1 MLTPEQTQGLEVAFE
16 RLADPITEYLIRDI
30 ARRVA
35 EVGQFTSTAAYE
47 IWRLQELG
55 NSRDE
60 IEKAVARILDKEVPE
75 VQALFRQAA
84 EVGYD
89 FDIGHL
95 SRDAVSFADN
105 ASVQQIVDAAVKL
118 AGEDLRNL
126 TRTMGFQTP
135 DGVTTP
141 LLEAYQKTTDY
152 AFTQVFTG
160 ATDYNTAIARACSK
174 LAAAGIRYIDYQSG
188 ISTSLEAAIRRNMM
202 GGLGLMVEQISQKN
216 HDDLGADGWEISA
229 HAASAPDHEP
239 IQGRQY
245 SDEAYN
251 RLNESLRRRI
261 GTLNCGHNAFPIIL
275 GVNSPQYTSEELE
288 RFRRDNQK
296 GVDYEGR
303 HFDTVYEATQYQRQ
317 IERAVR
323 RQKNRILVDEAAGD
337 EEKLTADQIKLRRL
351 TQEYRR
357 FCKATGLRTEDERLR
372 VSGFG
377 RGQTVRT
384 KNLKKT
390 GIENSKQF
398 DILNEEDAYAV
409 YQYKSAKSYQ
419 INAALRG
426 EIAVSE
432 DLEPVIHSIDNALE
446 KLPIYEGTVYRSMR
460 SEEMSDSAAFFKMH
474 TPGNVVKYPAYT
486 SSSTEVYDESM
497 DIQLIIRSKR
507 GRDMRVY
514 NSLEQEILFKRGS
527 RFLVEKRE
535 GKRIWLKE
543 I

>member
-202 GGLGLMVEQISQKN
+202 GGLGLMVEQISQQN

-229 HAASAPDHEP
+229 HSASAPDHEP

-245 SDEAYN
+245 SDDAYK
-251 RLNESLRRRI
+251 RLNESLHRRI

-432 DLEPVIHSIDNALE
+432 DLEPVIHGIDNALN
-446 KLPIYEGTVYRSMR
+446 KLPVYEGIVYRSMR
-460 SEEMSDSAAFFKMH
+460 SEEMLDSATFFKLH
-474 TPGNVVKYPAYT
+474 TPGNIVKYPAYT
-486 SSSTEVYDESM
+486 SSSTEVYDDNM

-507 GRDMRVY
+507 GRDMRAY
-514 NSLEQEILFKRGS
+514 NPLEQEILFERGS

-535 GKRIWLKE
+535 GKRIWLEE

>member
-202 GGLGLMVEQISQKN
+202 GGLGLMVEQISQQN

-229 HAASAPDHEP
+229 HSASAPDHEP

-245 SDEAYN
+245 SDDAYK
-251 RLNESLRRRI
+251 RLNESLHRRI

-275 GVNSPQYTSEELE
+275 GVNAPQYTRSELARLRE
-288 RFRRDNQK
+288 DNEK
-296 GVDYEGR
+296 GADYDGR
-303 HFDTVYEATQYQRQ
+303 HFNTVYEATQYQRR
-317 IERAVR
+317 IERAIRTQKRRVMVADSQSDTER
-323 RQKNRILVDEAAGD
+323 RQQSEI
-337 EEKLTADQIKLRRL
+337 RL
-351 TQEYRR
+351 NALQGEYKR
-357 FCKATGLRTEDERLR
+357 FCKTTGLRTEDERLF
-372 VSGFG
+372 VSGFS
-377 RGQTVRT
+377 RDRAIRT
-384 KNLKKT
+384 KKSEKA
-390 GIENSKQF
+390 GIENSKQP
-398 DILNEEDAYAV
+398 DILNEEEVFAV

-426 EIAVSE
+426 EIAAPE
-432 DLEPVIHSIDNALE
+432 DMVPVIHSIDNALN
-446 KLPIYEGTVYRSMR
+446 KLPVYEGIVYRSMR
-460 SEEMSDSAAFFKMH
+460 SEEMLDSATFFKLH
-474 TPGNVVKYPAYT
+474 TPGNIVKYPAYT
-486 SSSTEVYDESM
+486 SSSTEVYDDNM

-507 GRDMRVY
+507 GRDMRAY
-514 NSLEQEILFKRGS
+514 NPLEQEILFERGS

-535 GKRIWLKE
+535 GKRIWLEE

>member
-60 IEKAVARILDKEVPE
+60 IEKAVARSLDKEVPE

>member
-1 MLTPEQTQGLEVAFE
+1 MLTHEQTQGLEVAFE
-16 RLADPITEYLIRDI
+16 RLAEPITEYLVRDI

-35 EVGQFTSTAAYE
+35 ESGQFTSAAAYE

-55 NSRDE
+55 KSRNE
-60 IEKAVARILDKEVPE
+60 IEKAVAQILDKEIPE
-75 VQALFRQAA
+75 VQNLFRQAA

-95 SRDAVSFADN
+95 SREAVSFADN
-105 ASVQQIVDAAVKL
+105 ASVQQIVSAAVDL
-118 AGEDLRNL
+118 AEEDLHNITQTL
-126 TRTMGFQTP
+126 GFQTP
-135 DGVTTP
+135 DGVATP
-141 LLEAYQKTTDY
+141 LLEAYQSTTDY

-160 ATDYNTAIARACSK
+160 AADYNTAITRACSN
-174 LAAAGIRYIDYQSG
+174 LAAVGIRYIDYQSG

-202 GGLGLMVEQISQKN
+202 GGLGLMVEQISQQN

-245 SDEAYN
+245 SDDAYK
-251 RLNESLRRRI
+251 RLNESLHRRI

-275 GVNSPQYTSEELE
+275 GVNAPQYTRSELARLRE
-288 RFRRDNQK
+288 DNEK
-296 GVDYEGR
+296 GADYDGR
-303 HFDTVYEATQYQRQ
+303 HFNTVYEATQYQRR
-317 IERAVR
+317 IERAIRTQKRRVMVADSQSDTER
-323 RQKNRILVDEAAGD
+323 RQQSEI
-337 EEKLTADQIKLRRL
+337 RL
-351 TQEYRR
+351 NALQGEYKR
-357 FCKATGLRTEDERLR
+357 FCKTTGLRTEDERLF
-372 VSGFG
+372 VSGFS
-377 RGQTVRT
+377 RDQVVRT
-384 KNLKKT
+384 KKSEKV
-390 GIENSKQF
+390 GIENSKQP
-398 DILNEEDAYAV
+398 DILNEEEVFAV

-426 EIAVSE
+426 EIAAPE
-432 DLEPVIHSIDNALE
+432 DMVPVIHSIDNALN
-446 KLPIYEGTVYRSMR
+446 KLPVYEGIVYRSMR
-460 SEEMSDSAAFFKMH
+460 SEEMLDSATFFKLH
-474 TPGNVVKYPAYT
+474 TPGNIVKYPAYT

-507 GRDMRVY
+507 GRDMRAY
-514 NSLEQEILFKRGS
+514 NPLEQEILFERGS

>member
-16 RLADPITEYLIRDI
+16 RLAEPITEYLIRDI

-35 EVGQFTSTAAYE
+35 EAGQFTSTAAYE

-55 NSRDE
+55 KSRDE
-60 IEKAVARILDKEVPE
+60 IEKAVSQVLDKEIPE
-75 VQALFRQAA
+75 VQDLFRQAA

-89 FDIGHL
+89 FDISRL
-95 SRDAVSFADN
+95 SRDAVPFADN

-118 AGEDLRNL
+118 AGEDLRNI
-126 TRTMGFQTP
+126 TQTMGFQTP
-135 DGVTTP
+135 DDVTTP
-141 LLEAYQKTTDY
+141 LLEAYQSATDY

-160 ATDYNTAIARACSK
+160 AADYNTAVARACSK

-188 ISTSLEAAIRRNMM
+188 ISTSLEAAVRRNMM

-245 SDEAYN
+245 SDEAYK

-288 RFRRDNQK
+288 KFRRDNQK

-323 RQKNRILVDEAAGD
+323 KQKNRILVDEAAGN

-351 TQEYRR
+351 DQEYRR

-377 RGQTVRT
+377 RGQTVKT
-384 KNLKKT
+384 KNSKKT
-390 GIENSKQF
+390 GIENSKQS
-398 DILNEEDAYAV
+398 DILNEEEAYAV

-432 DLEPVIHSIDNALE
+432 DLEPVIHSIDDALE

-460 SEEMSDSAAFFKMH
+460 SEEMLDSAAFFKMH

>member
-16 RLADPITEYLIRDI
+16 LLAEPITEYLIRDI

-35 EVGQFTSTAAYE
+35 EAGQFTSTAAYE

-55 NSRDE
+55 KSRDE
-60 IEKAVARILDKEVPE
+60 IEKAVSQILDKEIPE
-75 VQALFRQAA
+75 VQSLFRQAA

-89 FDIGHL
+89 FDISRL
-95 SRDAVSFADN
+95 SRDAVPFADN
-105 ASVQQIVDAAVKL
+105 TSVQQIVDAAVKL
-118 AGEDLRNL
+118 AGEDLRNI
-126 TRTMGFQTP
+126 TQTMGFQTP
-135 DGVTTP
+135 DGVTAP
-141 LLEAYQKTTDY
+141 LLEAYLHAADE
-152 AFTQVFTG
+152 AFNLIISG
-160 ATDYNTAIARACSK
+160 AADYNTAIRRACTK
-174 LAAAGIRYIDYQSG
+174 LASEGIQSIDYASG
-188 ISTSLEAAIRRNMM
+188 VHTSLEAAIRRDMM
-202 GGLGLMVEQISQKN
+202 GGLGLMTEQISQQN

-245 SDEAYN
+245 SDEAYQQ
-251 RLNESLRRRI
+251 LNASLHRRI

-275 GVNSPQYTSEELE
+275 GVNAPQYTSEELE
-288 RFRRDNQK
+288 KFRRDNQK

-323 RQKNRILVDEAAGD
+323 KQKNRILVDEAAGN

-351 TQEYRR
+351 NQEYRR
-357 FCKATGLRTEDERLR
+357 FCQATGLRSEAERLR

-377 RGQTVRT
+377 RGQTVKT
-384 KNLKKT
+384 KSSKKT

-398 DILNEEDAYAV
+398 DILNEEEAYAV

-426 EIAVSE
+426 EIAVSA

-460 SEEMSDSAAFFKMH
+460 SEEMLDSVAFFKMH